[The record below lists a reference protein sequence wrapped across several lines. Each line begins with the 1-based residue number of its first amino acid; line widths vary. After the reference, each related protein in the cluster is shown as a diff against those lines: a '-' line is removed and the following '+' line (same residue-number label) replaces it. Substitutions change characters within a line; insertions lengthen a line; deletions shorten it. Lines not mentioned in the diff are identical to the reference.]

1 MKNLLVGQSGG
12 PTAAINATLAGVISA
27 GIKSDKIGTVY
38 GAVNGIKGVL
48 GENFLNLSEIY
59 ATPENID
66 ILKQTPSA
74 YLGSCRYKLSKTDE
88 EINKIA
94 DILEK
99 HDIGYFCYI
108 GGNDSM
114 DTVYRLKDICAKKGI
129 MVMGVPKTIDNDLMG
144 TDHCPG
150 FGSAAKYIATTIAE
164 IARDAYVYDIESVAI
179 VEIMGRNAG
188 WLTAAAS
195 LARLS
200 GMSAP
205 DLIYLPEVA
214 FDTEKFLKDVE
225 AKVKEKTSVIVA
237 VSEGIKDK
245 DGNYIAD
252 QGSIFKEDLF
262 GHSQLGGVGKALE
275 TLVKNTLK
283 IKVRSIELNTPQ
295 RCAAHLTSKTDIEE
309 SALIGATAVEYALNG
324 ESGMMICYN
333 RVYDNPYKI
342 EIGCTD
348 ISKVAN
354 AEKKIP
360 GEFISPEGNDVTEAF
375 VNYVR
380 PLIIGEPDIK
390 YQDGLPVHI
399 AR

>member
-27 GIKSDKIGTVY
+27 AIASDKIGTVY

-59 ATPENID
+59 SNPENIE

-88 EINKIA
+88 EIIKIA
-94 DILEK
+94 EILERN
-99 HDIGYFCYI
+99 DIGYFCYI

-114 DTVYRLKDICAKKGI
+114 DTVYRLKDICAQKGI
-129 MVMGVPKTIDNDLMG
+129 MVMGVPKTIDNDLVG

-150 FGSAAKYIATTIAE
+150 FGSAAKYISTTIAE

-188 WLTAAAS
+188 WLTAASA
-195 LARLS
+195 LS
-200 GMSAP
+200 RFAGVSAP

-214 FDTEKFLKDVE
+214 FDTEKFLADVAE
-225 AKVKEKTSVIVA
+225 KVKEKTSIVVA

-275 TLVKNTLK
+275 TLVKNNLK
-283 IKVRSIELNTPQ
+283 IKVRSIELSTPQ

-309 SALIGATAVEYALNG
+309 SALIGATAVEYALDG
-324 ESGMMICYN
+324 KSGMMMCYN
-333 RVYDNPYKI
+333 RKSDKPYEI

-360 GEFISPEGNDVTEAF
+360 SEFISKDGNDVTDSF
-375 VNYVR
+375 IDYVY
-380 PLIIGEPDIK
+380 PLIQGEPDIK
-390 YQDGLPVHI
+390 FKDGLPVHI

>member
-48 GENFLNLSEIY
+48 SENFMNLSEVFKN
-59 ATPENID
+59 EDNIS

-88 EINKIA
+88 EIIKIA
-94 DILEK
+94 DILERN
-99 HDIGYFCYI
+99 DIGYFCYI

-114 DTVYRLKDICAKKGI
+114 DTVYRLRDVCAKKGI
-129 MVMGVPKTIDNDLMG
+129 MVMGVPKTIDNDLVG

-150 FGSAAKYIATTIAE
+150 FGSAAKYIATTVAE
-164 IARDAYVYDIESVAI
+164 ISRDAHVYDIESVTI

-188 WLTAAAS
+188 WLTASAA

-205 DLIYLPEVA
+205 ELIYLPEVA
-214 FDTEKFLKDVE
+214 FDTDKFLAD
-225 AKVKEKTSVIVA
+225 VKEKVAEKTSIVVA
-237 VSEGIKDK
+237 VSEGIRDK

-262 GHSQLGGVGKALE
+262 GHAQLGGVGKALE

-309 SALIGATAVEYALNG
+309 SALIGASAVEFALNG
-324 ESGMMICYN
+324 ESGKMMCYK
-333 RVYDNPYKI
+333 RTSDNPYSI

-348 ISKVAN
+348 ISEVAN
-354 AEKKIP
+354 MEKKVPSQYITED
-360 GEFISPEGNDVTEAF
+360 GHDVTDAF
-375 VNYVR
+375 MDYVR
-380 PLIIGEPDIK
+380 PLITGEPDIRFK
-390 YQDGLPVHI
+390 NGLPVHI